1 MKEKEVAAASVA
13 LKKELTDSIIK
24 KIDQIRENV
33 ITGKGSDKLSYF
45 QTLISIDEELDDV
58 LLNWEYSPISPRLSF
73 QEQYDLDD
81 DEDDDF

>member
-1 MKEKEVAAASVA
+1 MKEKDVIAASAA

-24 KIDQIRENV
+24 KIDMIREN
-33 ITGKGSDKLSYF
+33 IIIGKGSDDSSYF

-58 LLNWEYSPISPRLSF
+58 LLNWEYSPINPRLSF
-73 QEQYDLDD
+73 QDQFDLD